1 MVSEEYGSGIVQSE
15 CFDAINFKFQ
25 ALSKIND
32 DISYVSTEF
41 EKHKRHSQVLF
52 MALES
57 LLQLHGVKCIQHD
70 PLVSER
76 KKSLLTVKL
85 CSLYGS
91 NQIYANGWQE

>member
-1 MVSEEYGSGIVQSE
+1 MNTFQFVDIKSCKKVASVTSDPCEFVVSEEYGSGIVQSE

-57 LLQLHGVKCIQHD
+57 LLTIAW
-70 PLVSER
+70 SEMYP
-76 KKSLLTVKL
+76 T
-85 CSLYGS
+85 
-91 NQIYANGWQE
+91 